1 METERL
7 EGSVAGTVFRNE
19 ENGYSVIMVKAG
31 RKAITCTGILPE
43 LAIGEQV
50 VLTGTYVDHPQ
61 YGSQLKVASFEIIK
75 PTTLSGIERFL
86 ASGLI
91 KGVKTSSAKQIV
103 EHFGEET
110 LEVLSEHPERL
121 QEIRGFGKKRWKMV
135 AESYHQCMY
144 LRNAMVFLQTYS
156 IPSTLAQ
163 RIARKYGSD
172 TEKTINK

>member
-91 KGVKTSSAKQIV
+91 KGVKTSSAKQLV
-103 EHFGEET
+103 EG
-110 LEVLSEHPERL
+110 
-121 QEIRGFGKKRWKMV
+121 
-135 AESYHQCMY
+135 
-144 LRNAMVFLQTYS
+144 
-156 IPSTLAQ
+156 
-163 RIARKYGSD
+163 
-172 TEKTINK
+172 

>member
-61 YGSQLKVASFEIIK
+61 YGSQLPLKLSSPPHSAASNAFW
-75 PTTLSGIERFL
+75 PP
-86 ASGLI
+86 AS
-91 KGVKTSSAKQIV
+91 SRA
-103 EHFGEET
+103 
-110 LEVLSEHPERL
+110 
-121 QEIRGFGKKRWKMV
+121 
-135 AESYHQCMY
+135 
-144 LRNAMVFLQTYS
+144 
-156 IPSTLAQ
+156 
-163 RIARKYGSD
+163 
-172 TEKTINK
+172 